1 MLRQNSINSHRGSEI
16 GHFMD
21 FEHLT
26 VWLSAQ
32 LMAAHASSHTA
43 HQEMSRKVQ
52 SCGACVKMDL
62 ARHRCCWKTC
72 RVLALPLEEGEKKT
86 ATAGW
91 VERTERMQEQRSSLS
106 PWLPLP
112 HHTPPVPSFLVA
124 GNGACALW
132 PVRNVFLLRP
142 GRPWR
147 SSPSQADRVEPMKQH
162 RHLLPCP
169 SIRLRTPTCAVYR
182 EMPHSYLHSFS
193 DLIT

>member
-26 VWLSAQ
+26 VWFSAQ
-32 LMAAHASSHTA
+32 LMPAHASSHTA

-62 ARHRCCWKTC
+62 ARDRCCWKRC
-72 RVLALPLEEGEKKT
+72 RVLTLPLEEREKKT

-91 VERTERMQEQRSSLS
+91 VERTERMREQRSSLY

-142 GRPWR
+142 SRPWR
-147 SSPSQADRVEPMKQH
+147 SSPSQADRVEPVKQH
-162 RHLLPCP
+162 HVCSTPP
-169 SIRLRTPTCAVYR
+169 LRVQCTEKC
-182 EMPHSYLHSFS
+182 
-193 DLIT
+193 LIFISTQFLM